1 MNGRRQKDKVL
12 RSWAMKGSRETGQLL
27 KGTVEMQHIFPFSF
41 FPFFVAKMGN
51 TTAYLEPVE
60 RLQYKKK
67 VGGTKEAKDILG

>member
-27 KGTVEMQHIFPFSF
+27 KGTVEMQRVFPFFS
-41 FPFFVAKMGN
+41 FFVAKMGN

>member
-27 KGTVEMQHIFPFSF
+27 KGTVEMQHIFSFSS
-41 FPFFVAKMGN
+41 FFVAKMGN